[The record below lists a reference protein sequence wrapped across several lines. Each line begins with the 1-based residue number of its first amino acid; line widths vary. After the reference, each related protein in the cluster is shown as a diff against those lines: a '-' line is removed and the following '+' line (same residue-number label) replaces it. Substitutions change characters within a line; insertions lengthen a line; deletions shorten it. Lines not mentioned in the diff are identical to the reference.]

1 MPWYHHIAA
10 FLHHNLPQMRATRRT
25 NLALLTAAILNRRAL
40 SLSELARPWMPGL
53 PQSHHQRKKRHFRFL
68 SNPRFDPIQTQCALM
83 PAICHLAGLKGLTP
97 IMIDWSDLGRKRNGL
112 FAAVCY
118 RKRGLPLLSW
128 ATTHDELTP
137 SQNRLEETFIARL
150 LRNLPD
156 NIRPLL
162 LADRGF
168 GRASLLRRLQEMPRH
183 TGRTVDY
190 VVRLKGNVHIQD
202 CRWLSGI
209 AAEVSPASKSL
220 CVSAWGSLS
229 FRWGSD
235 GEPGTVLGSGASGT
249 LVFGD
254 IAAGRQGGAVSQTD
268 AAGAVLSRWQAV
280 FRLGS
285 GNGNH
290 HGAAGAYAGG
300 ATVGVLFAAV
310 GGAAGV
316 VAVPAAGVFVGEA
329 GAAAAGH
336 GMLSGYAGTTAQVV
350 RLAPHLKVGTPE
362 DTGATTGFG
371 RAGKARL
378 WRQFRSPYRAI
389 MAPAGPGKRNG
400 TARRGVEQALW
411 TMA

>member
-1 MPWYHHIAA
+1 
-10 FLHHNLPQMRATRRT
+10 
-25 NLALLTAAILNRRAL
+25 
-40 SLSELARPWMPGL
+40 
-53 PQSHHQRKKRHFRFL
+53 
-68 SNPRFDPIQTQCALM
+68 M
-83 PAICHLAGLKGLTP
+83 PAICQLAGLKGLTP

-128 ATTHDELTP
+128 ATTHDELNP

-190 VVRLKGNVHIQD
+190 VVRLKGNVHIQTAD
-202 CRWLSGI
+202 GYQGLLRNYPLRPNRYVFLPGAQYRSDGAVTVNLVLYWGRGHREPWYLATI
-209 AAEVSPASKSL
+209 AAR
-220 CVSAWGSLS
+220 CQG
-229 FRWGSD
+229 G
-235 GEPGTVLGSGASGT
+235 
-249 LVFGD
+249 
-254 IAAGRQGGAVSQTD
+254 GGAVSQTD

-280 FRLGS
+280 FRPGS

-300 ATVGVLFAAV
+300 AVISLLFAAA
-310 GGAAGV
+310 GGAVGV

-336 GMLSGYAGTTAQVV
+336 GMLSGYAG
-350 RLAPHLKVGTPE
+350 
-362 DTGATTGFG
+362 
-371 RAGKARL
+371 
-378 WRQFRSPYRAI
+378 
-389 MAPAGPGKRNG
+389 APA
-400 TARRGVEQALW
+400 
-411 TMA
+411 

>member
-53 PQSHHQRKKRHFRFL
+53 PQSHHQRKKRIFRFL

-83 PAICHLAGLKGLTP
+83 PAICQLAGLKGLTP

-128 ATTHDELTP
+128 ATTVDELTP

-190 VVRLKGNVHIQD
+190 VVRLKGNVHIQTAD
-202 CRWLSGI
+202 GYQGLLRKYPLRPNRYMFLPG
-209 AAEVSPASKSL
+209 V
-220 CVSAWGSLS
+220 
-229 FRWGSD
+229 RYRSD
-235 GEPGTVLGSGASGT
+235 GAVTVNLALYWGRGHREPWYLATSLPDAKVAVAT
-249 LVFGD
+249 
-254 IAAGRQGGAVSQTD
+254 VSQKD

-285 GNGNH
+285 GNGN
-290 HGAAGAYAGG
+290 
-300 ATVGVLFAAV
+300 
-310 GGAAGV
+310 
-316 VAVPAAGVFVGEA
+316 
-329 GAAAAGH
+329 
-336 GMLSGYAGTTAQVV
+336 
-350 RLAPHLKVGTPE
+350 R
-362 DTGATTGFG
+362 
-371 RAGKARL
+371 R
-378 WRQFRSPYRAI
+378 
-389 MAPAGPGKRNG
+389 
-400 TARRGVEQALW
+400 RRGWGVCW
-411 TMA
+411 WGCY